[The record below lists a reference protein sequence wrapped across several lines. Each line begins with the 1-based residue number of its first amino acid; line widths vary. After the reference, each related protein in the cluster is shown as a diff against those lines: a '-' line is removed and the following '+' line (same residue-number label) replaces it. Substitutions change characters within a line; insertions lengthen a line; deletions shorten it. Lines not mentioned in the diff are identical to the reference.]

1 MDNAD
6 DGNAEDE
13 DAMVDDGMDTVF
25 DGIDDGFD
33 DDIVVVVAND
43 GADDL
48 NNFVNNLET

>member
-1 MDNAD
+1 VDNAD

-25 DGIDDGFD
+25 DGIDDDD